1 MTVWFISQ
9 YAKINY
15 TFAKRTNFKV
25 TDAAATSPP
34 LPYALWAS
42 SSHRGEEFHL
52 AFDAGCCSQAGI
64 RTSGAACSA
73 LLLLRGGFTNL
84 YSSTRSD
91 IDGTKVCGSA
101 RGLLPM
107 SIMPSTSFSQ
117 RSAVAA
123 RTRTFGL
130 PPAAPPTSFE
140 APRPPPE
147 RSATDAA
154 ATLRACCARAGGGGG
169 RGHECGCRHARMD
182 DACKCA
188 RAGRAHPQLLCLL
201 HHTVA
206 ILRVLAGDPLPELG
220 LLIEAAAEL
229 GHDLDEAQEVV
240 VAQREAAR
248 VHERLGGSALRLVE
262 PHGELTE
269 PRHFGGLRVHVEH
282 LWSWARGDGVTRISG
297 SHASRRRRSA
307 WRAPLA

>member
-1 MTVWFISQ
+1 MSVTVSCVVHFSIRENKR
-9 YAKINY
+9 YI
-15 TFAKRTNFKV
+15 FAKRTNFNV

-52 AFDAGCCSQAGI
+52 AFDAGCCSKAGI
-64 RTSGAACSA
+64 RTSGAACST

-107 SIMPSTSFSQ
+107 IIMPSTSFSQ

-123 RTRTFGL
+123 RTSL

-154 ATLRACCARAGGGGG
+154 ATLRACCARAGGGGVG
-169 RGHECGCRHARMD
+169 GMSVGAGLHGMHGGMQVRTRG
-182 DACKCA
+182 
-188 RAGRAHPQLLCLL
+188 AGAP
-201 HHTVA
+201 
-206 ILRVLAGDPLPELG
+206 
-220 LLIEAAAEL
+220 AA
-229 GHDLDEAQEVV
+229 
-240 VAQREAAR
+240 
-248 VHERLGGSALRLVE
+248 
-262 PHGELTE
+262 P
-269 PRHFGGLRVHVEH
+269 PPP
-282 LWSWARGDGVTRISG
+282 
-297 SHASRRRRSA
+297 ASRRGHPSSA
-307 WRAPLA
+307 GW